1 VSNRTD
7 TTLSGD
13 GRDSPNKLGWA
24 AVLTG
29 WPSPTA
35 LSFNE
40 SHQPGNNRSMNKT
53 MELAGWPTAGAT
65 DHKGPSQPEGRRPVC
80 DNDLP
85 STALLT
91 GWRTPNT
98 TDADHGGP
106 NARDSNGSPHL
117 AGQAALPGWTTPQHR
132 DHKGIDQKA
141 CKGEINNSLPNQV
154 AGLTAS
160 PSPAGTESRAGS
172 VLNPAMSR
180 WLMGFPQNGA
190 TPGWDT
196 CSPGWQNWALIQ
208 MLLGEYYETQR
219 GTASAPCEAQATP

>member
-1 VSNRTD
+1 MVFGVRQPVNS
-7 TTLSGD
+7 
-13 GRDSPNKLGWA
+13 
-24 AVLTG
+24 AVLGRSLSHTG
-29 WPSPTA
+29 LRPSGWLGPLWSVA
-35 LSFNE
+35 PAVG
-40 SHQPGNNRSMNKT
+40 QPASSIVLFMLR
-53 MELAGWPTAGAT
+53 L
-65 DHKGPSQPEGRRPVC
+65 
-80 DNDLP
+80 
-85 STALLT
+85 
-91 GWRTPNT
+91 
-98 TDADHGGP
+98 
-106 NARDSNGSPHL
+106 
-117 AGQAALPGWTTPQHR
+117 LPGWTTPQHR

-219 GTASAPCEAQATP
+219 GTASAPCEAQATL